1 MEDET
6 GPTPASTVV
15 RQHASSGGRVAI
27 VGLEVG
33 PVFATGIAACGRSSL
48 SAPQPWLSLMVRSHG
63 IKHNTL
69 ATIRQAG
76 LLIRVNSRLAA
87 PQSLWW

>member
-1 MEDET
+1 
-6 GPTPASTVV
+6 
-15 RQHASSGGRVAI
+15 
-27 VGLEVG
+27 
-33 PVFATGIAACGRSSL
+33 
-48 SAPQPWLSLMVRSHG
+48 MVRSHG

-87 PQSLWW
+87 PQSSLVVARKFTSSSGRYPASIIY